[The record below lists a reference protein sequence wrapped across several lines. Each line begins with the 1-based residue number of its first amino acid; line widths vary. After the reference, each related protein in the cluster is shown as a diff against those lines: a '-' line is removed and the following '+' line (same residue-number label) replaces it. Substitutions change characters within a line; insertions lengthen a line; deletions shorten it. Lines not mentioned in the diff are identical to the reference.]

1 MQTITDFLRKKALD
15 SWKGLEKSIK
25 PPIIF
30 SYQTLIL
37 LSIYSLLLG
46 LLTTGFTNRAIIA
59 CGWMFFLLGTAW
71 SLNEKPIRIG
81 SFLLNFWIMAV
92 LICIFVFGYILE
104 DLFQPELWV
113 TLPLVVMLIMTINEF
128 TNPKLQFQIPNVVI
142 CQKLF
147 TQLAIHLL
155 ISCWMQFF
163 IVVNDIIES
172 YPVLVREDFGNSVFV
187 NKLPFLPAPKSRGE
201 VALESVVTVVKERLD
216 NQSWQTIES
225 LLEPTNREQWI
236 GEIWQRFLPTNPN
249 TLPINSNTKEN
260 SLWEFTTSAIPEN
273 NGYLLALI
281 TEWQGPRAG
290 AGKVS
295 FVSNCEIRRAIEPFT
310 EPFRKPSTELPI
322 EPFVEPFV
330 EPFIEPFMNN
340 STNSVVPEG
349 TSPSKIEC
357 LSIEE
362 VRRNL

>member
-1 MQTITDFLRKKALD
+1 MQTINDFLRKKLLD
-15 SWKGLEKSIK
+15 FWKWLEKSLK

-37 LSIYSLLLG
+37 LSIYSLVLG
-46 LLTTGFTNRAIIA
+46 LLTTEFTNRAIIA

-71 SLNEKPIRIG
+71 GLNEKPIRIG
-81 SFLLNFWIMAV
+81 SFLLNFWIMSV

-113 TLPLVVMLIMTINEF
+113 TLPLVVILIMTINEF
-128 TNPKLQFQIPNVVI
+128 TNSKLQFQIPTVAI
-142 CQKLF
+142 RQRLF
-147 TQLAIHLL
+147 TQLAVHLL

-163 IVVNDIIES
+163 IVVDDIIKN
-172 YPVLVREDFGNSVFV
+172 YPVLVREDFRNSIFV

-201 VALESVVTVVKERLD
+201 LALESVVTVVEERLN

-236 GEIWQRFLPTNPN
+236 GEIWQEFLPENPN
-249 TLPINSNTKEN
+249 ILSITPNTKEN
-260 SLWEFTTSAIPEN
+260 DLWEFTTNAIPEN
-273 NGYLLALI
+273 NGYLLTLI

-290 AGKVS
+290 AGKIS
-295 FVSNCEIRRAIEPFT
+295 FVSNCEIRRSSEPFT
-310 EPFRKPSTELPI
+310 EPFTEPSTELPI
-322 EPFVEPFV
+322 ETFV
-330 EPFIEPFMNN
+330 EPFINN
-340 STNSVVPEG
+340 LPNSVVPEG

-357 LSIEE
+357 RSIEE
-362 VRRNL
+362 VRRNS